1 LSDQPLRRPVPLRA
15 RLTASL
21 AVGVA
26 AAVPGL
32 TIGPAEGALIGIA
45 VAGVVFVVFGWAVLW
60 RLDSRETEAF
70 AGSQD
75 PGRTTD
81 ELVVVGVA
89 LASLGGIAAFLV
101 ADRSSSDTW
110 AAAVAVLG
118 VAMAWA
124 SLHLMYASRYAKL
137 YYASGPGTG
146 IDFNFP
152 DGSGLKPSYRDFLY
166 FSYNLGMTYQVSDT
180 AVTSSAIRGVVLVHC
195 LLSYVFGTAILATT
209 INLVLGALTG

>member
-1 LSDQPLRRPVPLRA
+1 MRRPVPLRT
-15 RLTASL
+15 RLVWSL
-21 AVGVA
+21 AAGLA
-26 AAVPGL
+26 ASAAGL
-32 TIGPAEGALIGIA
+32 ALGTAKGALIGIA
-45 VAGVVFVVFGWAVLW
+45 ATGLVFVTFGWTVLW
-60 RLDSRETEAF
+60 RLTWQETEAF

-89 LASLGGIAAFLV
+89 VAGLGGVAAFLV
-101 ADRSSSDTW
+101 TDRSSPDTW

-137 YYASGPGTG
+137 YYGANLDKPP
-146 IDFNFP
+146 IDFNQELP
-152 DGSGLKPSYRDFLY
+152 PSYQDFLY

-180 AVTSSAIRGVVLVHC
+180 SVQSPEIRSVVLGHC